1 MEKSKRY
8 TRIEMF
14 AHYEAWLKSNKTQK
28 DYCLNQGLSYYTFK
42 YWSARYKRANHEKPT
57 KPGFIPVKVKPNPE
71 YEVQT
76 PTGQLHFLFPN
87 GVQMRCPETID
98 SNLLKHLINS

>member
-1 MEKSKRY
+1 MKTLNRDTKR
-8 TRIEMF
+8 EMF
-14 AHYEAWLKSNKTQK
+14 AHYEAWKQSGIGQR
-28 DYCLNQGLSYYTFK
+28 DYCRQHAISYTTFK
-42 YWSARYKRANHEKPT
+42 YWVVKYNKENPKAS
-57 KPGFIPVKVKPNPE
+57 KPGFVPVKIKPNPE
-71 YEVQT
+71 HEVQT